1 MTHRVHPFAHRLG
14 ILRDWR
20 SRWFA
25 RSGDYQKFLR
35 TDVLIR
41 GFLNKALENMYV
53 AGIEIERHG
62 AQLKI
67 TVKSSRPGLIIGRSG
82 EGIAKIKKALDAFV
96 QKQNLVAADQIK
108 FEIEEV
114 KSPESHSAIVAGM
127 AKEGI
132 EKRMPFRR
140 VLKQTVEKVM
150 ANRDVQGVRIHLS
163 GRLGGADMARREQIK
178 RGRIPLQTFRADI
191 DYAHEEAHIPQ
202 GQIGIRVWI
211 YRGDI
216 FNNTKGQITNSKNH
230 L

>member
-53 AGIEIERHG
+53 AGVEIERHG

-96 QKQNLVAADQIK
+96 QKQKLVAADQIK

-216 FNNTKGQITNSKNH
+216 FPDAK
-230 L
+230 

>member
-41 GFLNKALENMYV
+41 GYLNKALENMYV
-53 AGIEIERHG
+53 AGVEIERHG

-67 TVKSSRPGLIIGRSG
+67 TVKSSRPGVIIGRSG
-82 EGIAKIKKALDAFV
+82 EGIAKIKKNLDAFA
-96 QKQNLVAADQIK
+96 QKNKLVGADQIK

-114 KSPESHSAIVAGM
+114 KSPESQAAIVAGM

-216 FNNTKGQITNSKNH
+216 FPDAK
-230 L
+230 

>member
-14 ILRDWR
+14 ILRDWQ

-25 RSGDYQKFLR
+25 RRGNYQAFLR

-41 GFLNKALENMYV
+41 KFLAKALTGMYV
-53 AGIEIERHG
+53 SSVDIERQS

-67 TVKSSRPGLIIGRSG
+67 TVKTSRPGLIIGRSG
-82 EGIAKIKKALDAFV
+82 EGIGKIKKALDQYVAK
-96 QKQNLVAADQIK
+96 QKLVGADQVK

-114 KSPESHSAIVAGM
+114 KSPESHAAIVAAM
-127 AKEGI
+127 VKEGI
-132 EKRMPFRR
+132 EKRFPFRR

-178 RGRIPLQTFRADI
+178 KGRIPLQTFRADI
-191 DYAHEEAHIPQ
+191 DYAHDEAHIPQ

-211 YRGDI
+211 YRGDV
-216 FNNTKGQITNSKNH
+216 FEKPTA
-230 L
+230 

>member
-14 ILRDWR
+14 ILRDWQ

-25 RSGDYQKFLR
+25 RGGDYKAYLR

-41 GFLNKALENMYV
+41 KFLDKALVGMYV
-53 AGIEIERHG
+53 SGVDMERQG
-62 AQLKI
+62 AQLKVTI
-67 TVKSSRPGLIIGRSG
+67 RTSRPGLIIGRSG
-82 EGIAKIKKALDAFV
+82 EGIAKLKKSIDSLV
-96 QKQNLVAADQIK
+96 LKQKLVGAENIK

-114 KSPESHSAIVAGM
+114 KSPESHAAIVAAM
-127 AKEGI
+127 VKEGI

-150 ANRDVQGVRIHLS
+150 ANRDVQGVRINLG

-178 RGRIPLQTFRADI
+178 KGRIPLQTFRADI
-191 DYAHEEAHIPQ
+191 DYAHDEAHIPQ

-211 YRGDI
+211 YRGDV
-216 FNNTKGQITNSKNH
+216 FESRS
-230 L
+230 

>member
-14 ILRDWR
+14 ILRDWQ

-25 RSGDYQKFLR
+25 RRGDYQAYLR

-41 GFLNKALENMYV
+41 KFLTKALTGMYV
-53 AGIEIERHG
+53 AGVEIERQG

-67 TVKSSRPGLIIGRSG
+67 SIRTSRPGLIIGRSG
-82 EGIAKIKKALDAFV
+82 EGIAKLKKSVDALAL
-96 QKQNLVAADQIK
+96 KEKLVGTDNIK

-127 AKEGI
+127 VKEGI

-150 ANRDVQGVRIHLS
+150 ANRDVQGVRINLS

-191 DYAHEEAHIPQ
+191 DYAHDEAHIPQ

-211 YRGDI
+211 YRGDV
-216 FNNTKGQITNSKNH
+216 FEK
-230 L
+230 

>member
-1 MTHRVHPFAHRLG
+1 MTHRVHPYAHRLG
-14 ILRDWR
+14 ILRDWQ

-25 RSGDYQKFLR
+25 RGSDYQSNLK

-41 GFLNKALENMYV
+41 KKIADLTARMYV
-53 AGIEIERHG
+53 STIEMERRG
-62 AQLKI
+62 AQLRI
-67 TVKSSRPGLIIGRSG
+67 IVKTSRPGLIIGRSG
-82 EGIAKIKKALDAFV
+82 EGIAKLKKEIDRFVLKQKLVGAGTIKLEV
-96 QKQNLVAADQIK
+96 E
-108 FEIEEV
+108 EI
-114 KSPESHSAIVAGM
+114 KSPESHAMIVAGM
-127 AKEGI
+127 VAEGI
-132 EKRMPFRR
+132 EKRTPFRR

-191 DYAHEEAHIPQ
+191 DYAHHEAHIPQ

-216 FNNTKGQITNSKNH
+216 FKK
-230 L
+230 

>member
-25 RSGDYQKFLR
+25 RGGDYQAFLR

-41 GFLNKALENMYV
+41 KFLDKALVGMYISGV
-53 AGIEIERHG
+53 DIERQG

-67 TVKSSRPGLIIGRSG
+67 TIRTSRPGLVIGRSG
-82 EGIAKIKKALDAFV
+82 EGIAKLKKAVDTYVLK
-96 QKQNLVAADQIK
+96 QKLVGADSIK

-114 KSPESHSAIVAGM
+114 KSPESHAAIVAAM

-178 RGRIPLQTFRADI
+178 KGRIPLQTFRADI
-191 DYAHEEAHIPQ
+191 DYAHDEAHIPQ

-211 YRGDI
+211 YRGDV
-216 FNNTKGQITNSKNH
+216 FESRA
-230 L
+230 